1 MSRIKLIQS
10 TFISF
15 LFIREFCLMFPLNMG
30 TYDLSYY
37 FGQQRV
43 AENEGEYFFRESR
56 NPMKSR
62 LKIQGELE
70 PGLH

>member
-1 MSRIKLIQS
+1 
-10 TFISF
+10 
-15 LFIREFCLMFPLNMG
+15 MFPLNMG